1 MVLAKKGKGNCWS
14 RRGMKKGRVVTGK
27 HAIPSVTTIITVLFW
42 QQLFL
47 KSYLQTF
54 TGINCNKQ
62 FVACANGLQC
72 NYFTLFFNYFA
83 VVEVD

>member
-1 MVLAKKGKGNCWS
+1 
-14 RRGMKKGRVVTGK
+14 MKKGRVVTGK

-42 QQLFL
+42 QQLFS